1 MTVIIQNTNSEL
13 QPCSEM
19 CPSLQSFVYKVPWG
33 SQSLRMFYMKELF
46 LSYNICYII
55 CEWNTLFVPFYNLKL
70 IWHVFLHF
78 SLPGTVCQIE
88 VAMWYFLTSL
98 CPKNLNF
105 PVLLNVPLLLLRV
118 AQTGNR
124 WQQWVSDATNSKAE
138 KQWSNLSITN
148 ENKLKAAVID
158 TGYQ

>member
-1 MTVIIQNTNSEL
+1 MLLQMTVIIQNTNSEL

-70 IWHVFLHF
+70 IWHVFLHYLF
-78 SLPGTVCQIE
+78 LYYLGHKRVNHIFTRDSLPNWSGNVIFPYIIVSQKSELPCSPKLPSSPPQSDSKWKQVT
-88 VAMWYFLTSL
+88 AMSFWCHKF
-98 CPKNLNF
+98 
-105 PVLLNVPLLLLRV
+105 
-118 AQTGNR
+118 
-124 WQQWVSDATNSKAE
+124 
-138 KQWSNLSITN
+138 
-148 ENKLKAAVID
+148 
-158 TGYQ
+158 